1 MFRSTAFARNTV
13 GLGLAVLGLVM
24 LSAAVDVA
32 PAAAQQA
39 KQIRISRIPIAPYV
53 PADHAMARGWF
64 KDEGLNVTVG
74 AVAGGAVTMQ
84 GLIANSLDLIYASLD
99 TAIKAKAAGFDVVIV
114 SNNNNAQMQKP
125 DAAAL
130 IIRKDS
136 GITNVKQL
144 EGKLVLVGNLQNVNW
159 AYTREVIR
167 MAGSDPAKV
176 RFSELPFPQQVD
188 AVMNSRADAASTT
201 EPFTTIGLGT
211 DKLSVLS
218 YMFIDA
224 QPGLNIAGWIARANW
239 VKENPQT
246 VAAFRKVLQKAIDL
260 LESDAAERT
269 KAITEFTALKDAALL
284 KRITLDK
291 WTTKLDV
298 ADLQKQVEVYHRH
311 GMIDKTFDVKTIIA
325 P

>member
-1 MFRSTAFARNTV
+1 MFRTAAFARNTV
-13 GLGLAVLGLVM
+13 GLGLAALGLVM
-24 LSAAVDVA
+24 LSAVADLA

-39 KQIRISRIPIAPYV
+39 KQVRVSRIPIAPYV
-53 PADHAMARGWF
+53 PMDLAMARGWF
-64 KDEGLNVTVG
+64 KDEGLDVTVG

-84 GLIANSLDLIYASLD
+84 GLISNSLDLIYASLD

-130 IIRKDS
+130 VVRKEA
-136 GITNVKQL
+136 GITNLKQL

-159 AYTREVIR
+159 AYTREAMVK
-167 MAGSDPAKV
+167 AGGDPNKA

-188 AVMNSRADAASTT
+188 AVLNSRADAASTT

-211 DKLSVLS
+211 DKIAVLS
-218 YMFIDA
+218 YMFVDV
-224 QPGLNIAGWIARANW
+224 QPGLNIAGWIARTNW

-246 VAAFRKVLQKAIDL
+246 VASFRKVLQKAIDL
-260 LESDAAERT
+260 LEGDAEERT
-269 KAITEFTALKDAALL
+269 KAITQFTALKDEALL

>member
-1 MFRSTAFARNTV
+1 MFRTAAIARKSV
-13 GLGLAVLGLVM
+13 GLGLVVLGLALLPVV
-24 LSAAVDVA
+24 VDIA
-32 PAAAQQA
+32 PAEAQQP
-39 KQIRISRIPIAPYV
+39 KPVRVSRIPIAPYV
-53 PADHAMARGWF
+53 PMDLAMARGWF
-64 KDEGLNVTVG
+64 KDEGLDVTVG

-84 GLIANSLDLIYASLD
+84 GLISNSLDLIYASLD
-99 TAIKAKAAGFDVVIV
+99 TAMKAKAAGFDVVIV

-130 IIRKDS
+130 VVRKEA
-136 GITNVKQL
+136 GITNLKQL

-159 AYTREVIR
+159 AYTREA
-167 MAGSDPAKV
+167 MLKAGADPSKA

-188 AVMNSRADAASTT
+188 AVLNSRADAASTT
-201 EPFTTIGLGT
+201 EPFTTIGLST
-211 DKLSVLS
+211 DKIAVLS
-218 YMFIDA
+218 YMFVDV
-224 QPGLNIAGWIARANW
+224 QPGLNIAGWIARTNW

-246 VAAFRKVLQKAIDL
+246 VASFRKVLQKAIDL
-260 LESDAAERT
+260 LEGNAEERT
-269 KAITEFTALKDAALL
+269 KAITQFTALKDEALL

-298 ADLQKQVEVYHRH
+298 ADLQKQVEVYQRH